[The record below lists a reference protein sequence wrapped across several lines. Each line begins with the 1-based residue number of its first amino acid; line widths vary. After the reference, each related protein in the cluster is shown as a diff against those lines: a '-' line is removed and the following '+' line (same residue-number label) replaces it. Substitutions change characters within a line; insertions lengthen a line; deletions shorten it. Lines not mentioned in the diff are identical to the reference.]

1 MHAAPGEDQPAAEP
15 RTGQPSANAS
25 PNETSPS
32 PDSVPQPSATESTD
46 ETPEATSLPT
56 PVPPQPFSPVLG
68 AALLCLAMVARGEIG
83 LLISQIAHS
92 ETGILRDDAFLVT
105 TWAVMLCTVFGP
117 ASVGLLIKRIGRD
130 RLVTERWA

>member
-1 MHAAPGEDQPAAEP
+1 MHAAPGEDQPATEP

-32 PDSVPQPSATESTD
+32 PPDSAPQPSATGSTD

-56 PVPPQPFSPVLG
+56 PVTPPPSSPVLG
-68 AALLCLAMVARGEIG
+68 AALLGLAMVARGEIG

-92 ETGILRDDAFLVT
+92 ETGILHDDAFL
-105 TWAVMLCTVFGP
+105 LGRRTVIGP